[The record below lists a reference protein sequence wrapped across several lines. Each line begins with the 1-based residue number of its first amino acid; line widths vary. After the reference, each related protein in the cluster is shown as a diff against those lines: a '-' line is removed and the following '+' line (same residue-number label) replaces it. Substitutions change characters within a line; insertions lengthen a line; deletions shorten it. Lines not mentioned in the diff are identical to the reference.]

1 AVLASASKTLTR
13 PWMDT
18 VESLTPS
25 GVIHAKRRKEEVEMA
40 AEAVADAGIDP
51 IMTRS
56 TAARLRWKEG
66 LGLKE
71 HFNGV
76 VPANY
81 QIAIGA
87 IVSKM
92 GAGKATQQTAATKAG
107 ARVRPPIQR
116 QIPVWKTAPCA
127 E

>member
-1 AVLASASKTLTR
+1 
-13 PWMDT
+13 
-18 VESLTPS
+18 
-25 GVIHAKRRKEEVEMA
+25 MA

-81 QIAIGA
+81 RIAIEA
-87 IVSKM
+87 IASKM
-92 GAGKATQQTAATKAG
+92 AAGKTIEEPASTKAG
-107 ARVRPPIQR
+107 ERV
-116 QIPVWKTAPCA
+116 
-127 E
+127 